1 MFGERLRESRRAQHL
16 SLNDEATQADISV
29 ATLSRIENSKQGI
42 ELGLFLILAK
52 ILHQSPTDLLETL
65 DESQDAPGVDP
76 LVHRLSTLDPK
87 RRTQLWNDMADH
99 ARERKRFKRSE
110 MRQIASEVDE
120 LLAQIEYMRAEMES
134 VRQRLRGRSTEPGRR
149 TDQSG

>member
-1 MFGERLRESRRAQHL
+1 MVGERLRESRRAQHL
-16 SLNDEATQADISV
+16 SLHDVATQADISV

-52 ILHQSPTDLLETL
+52 ILHQTPTDLLETL
-65 DESQDAPGVDP
+65 ESSGEAPGIDP

-87 RRTQLWNDMADH
+87 RRTQLWNDLAEN
-99 ARERKRFKRSE
+99 AREKKRFKRSE
-110 MRQIASEVDE
+110 MRQIASEVEE

-134 VRQRLRGRSTEPGRR
+134 VRKRLRARA
-149 TDQSG
+149 